1 LCRQGSA
8 SVGLDDFGTGSASVG
23 PTYSLI
29 SAASTAPYGSQTGT
43 LEEELPE
50 SVEFYENLESC
61 PPEVDPAEF
70 AVKVAAGKASGIL
83 EHMGTTAITIEKSSV
98 YGAALVLPQ
107 LARTSE
113 WALSFATLSIRTYIL
128 LIANIWLQGFLL
140 YMISMEERI
149 MDKYGA
155 QMRLCDFGAHI
166 DNCPDAPNCVGPGG
180 TVFTSDR
187 LYDWS
192 IWSSRRFVKESFLQL
207 FPDRIDEI
215 NKLID
220 PGEYGVESYNLRIVS
235 VYLFVLGL
243 WADLA
248 SSLEMALLL
257 WEVPSEPEFWMRYA
271 APDPMEKAA
280 TEFDT
285 STSELTNLRFLIA
298 GMPLKWKVVNLLLV
312 WCPKVYLWL
321 LTVDIGVVFLMETSK
336 IEDMII
342 NSVALAFILG
352 IDEVIFASLMPS
364 MSIYMMDR
372 LEDFSSEDAEENTYW
387 AKDAVQRHEED
398 LQWTVTT
405 IGLYLRI
412 IPLRLV
418 LIALICVVFMTK
430 YYMESCRRRPDGS
443 LTAKDVSFPVNDDLP
458 FWSFLLGPIPGM
470 TSVEVEDTPVWQ
482 MSYAR

>member
-1 LCRQGSA
+1 
-8 SVGLDDFGTGSASVG
+8 
-23 PTYSLI
+23 
-29 SAASTAPYGSQTGT
+29 
-43 LEEELPE
+43 
-50 SVEFYENLESC
+50 
-61 PPEVDPAEF
+61 
-70 AVKVAAGKASGIL
+70 
-83 EHMGTTAITIEKSSV
+83 
-98 YGAALVLPQ
+98 
-107 LARTSE
+107 
-113 WALSFATLSIRTYIL
+113 
-128 LIANIWLQGFLL
+128 
-140 YMISMEERI
+140 
-149 MDKYGA
+149 
-155 QMRLCDFGAHI
+155 
-166 DNCPDAPNCVGPGG
+166 
-180 TVFTSDR
+180 
-187 LYDWS
+187 
-192 IWSSRRFVKESFLQL
+192 VKESFLQL

-470 TSVEVEDTPVWQ
+470 TSVEVKDTPVWQ